1 MSMREKAGMLQK
13 DNIRIR
19 KADEKDAFVLSQ
31 IDKECLSSEC
41 WSEKVFSEN
50 LRRED
55 TFTLIAECDG
65 REAGFINII
74 KVLDEADINTVV
86 VLPSFRRKGIAD
98 MLLSEIF
105 YLCDEINAFHL
116 EVRESN
122 IPAISLYR
130 KNGFET
136 DGMRKNFYSS
146 PSENAI
152 LMTKR
157 KN

>member
-19 KADEKDAFVLSQ
+19 KADEKDALILSL

-55 TFTLIAECDG
+55 SITLIAECDDK
-65 REAGFINII
+65 EAGFINII
-74 KVLDEADINTVV
+74 KVLDEADINTVA

-105 YLCDEINAFHL
+105 SLCDEINAFHL

-122 IPAISLYR
+122 IPAISLYK

>member
-13 DNIRIR
+13 DNIKIR
-19 KADEKDAFVLSQ
+19 KADEKDALILSL

-55 TFTLIAECDG
+55 AITLIAECDDK
-65 REAGFINII
+65 EAGFINII
-74 KVLDEADINTVV
+74 KVLDEADINTVA

-105 YLCDEINAFHL
+105 SLCDEINTFHL

-122 IPAISLYR
+122 IPAISLYK

>member
-1 MSMREKAGMLQK
+1 
-13 DNIRIR
+13 
-19 KADEKDAFVLSQ
+19 
-31 IDKECLSSEC
+31 
-41 WSEKVFSEN
+41 
-50 LRRED
+50 
-55 TFTLIAECDG
+55 
-65 REAGFINII
+65 
-74 KVLDEADINTVV
+74 
-86 VLPSFRRKGIAD
+86 

-105 YLCDEINAFHL
+105 SLCNEINAFHL

-122 IPAISLYR
+122 IPAISLYK